1 MQQGHRLSFI
11 APSLNGASYN
21 PAEILGAM
29 TWLWLHAPGHRDLP
43 VQALA
48 RFALPPITRGQ
59 FILVTEQQP
68 GATVPVAY
76 ATWALLDAG
85 AESRYIA
92 DPAHGLQPEDWA
104 CGDRP
109 WMIDWFAPF
118 GHSRALVGHA
128 RTVFQ
133 GMSVRGLYHRGAE
146 RGFRVKTFQGA
157 GVDRAVAL
165 AWWRARPMLAVPSGR
180 RVARPRHEGNVT
192 DTREEQP

>member
-11 APSLNGASYN
+11 APSLSGASYS
-21 PAEILGAM
+21 PAEVLGAM
-29 TWLWLHAPGHRDLP
+29 AWLWLHVPGHRDVP

-59 FILVTEQQP
+59 FILVTQQQP
-68 GATVPVAY
+68 SGPVPVAY
-76 ATWALLDAG
+76 ATWARLDAQ

-92 DPAHGLQPEDWA
+92 DPARGLQPEDWA

-118 GHSRALVGHA
+118 GHSRALAGHA

-133 GMSVRGLYHRGAE
+133 GMGVRGLYHRGAE

-157 GVDRAVAL
+157 GVDRQQAL
-165 AWWRARPMLAVPSGR
+165 EWWRARPMLAVPSGR
-180 RVARPRHEGNVT
+180 GAAGPRADGDIIE
-192 DTREEQP
+192 REE